1 MIGLRRCSHLRWLQ
15 SRGMS
20 SIAGKRVG
28 SGRLH
33 LRHLASASTS
43 VQLSPDRSKPKTDS
57 SAALR
62 VVQGRIRGTQWQSS
76 SVRGG
81 PASHARFRMGV
92 RRSQVDSEEVALLEK
107 HRQTLDDSELTSVY
121 DVVESIEWRH
131 AVTRSVLDR
140 MLHFLQSPQSN
151 IEMLSDRQIGVLFSG
166 TGKICVALTPSQRQT
181 YTKKITAILNSKG
194 VKLGILAR
202 NALLEAQ
209 LDNSVE
215 VDVVRVLKELKLANI
230 EPNGDTF
237 AVLSRAYALKG
248 DVVGV
253 IEIVNHMNETGIDT
267 NERIIEW
274 MIFALARSG
283 RDEHALSVIESF
295 SKNGAF
301 SEAKLR
307 IAYANAKATIGET
320 ESMIKIFNGVSE
332 RLAIRSKENA
342 NLMLDVLFTLLEQN
356 NTTGVEKLLSF
367 LPLDENGKLSDT
379 IGFTT
384 VMGRMRQYRDLKDG
398 NIQAA
403 VRLYKL
409 LSEKYARS
417 QRDFFRSYLFDK
429 LKQSGSVPEA
439 VELGVAFEEAGIL
452 KFLWHIRWVLQLS
465 TSPTE
470 KRGEI
475 LAHIANALFKW
486 ESPEMRYLKEWLL
499 EPLVKNLDALPE
511 VMARI
516 SKKERIRSSVACSLV
531 DHLMFRGKFDEVT
544 KILNGPLKGIPLNV
558 TNLAGT
564 LKRVLTRSNAKEDEL
579 KLASHILASA
589 FPDGDERYTP
599 PLPAVEVIKAVLMSK
614 AVSEDKARMLIK
626 MWLDEDRI
634 AISAEDIDALQKALT
649 DADESVK
656 AKLVTVLKRKPKTL
670 LRWKET
676 EDINVLED
684 EAKSIASSR
693 NPKKHLILQSLYSVI
708 AAKRCAEKT
717 LNVDSMSWLLE
728 RYHALPD
735 TATHAFFEFDNKLRR
750 TMREAIITR
759 NVNAA
764 DRLWKIGSGKL
775 PTLMKIGYA
784 AVLHYAERAEDAKR
798 ILSEIHSNG
807 ETFDVNTIAN
817 SPLVIG
823 DRKESEAFLEL
834 VIEVFKMSTAL
845 RKRLLHGI
853 RVKEF
858 DKLVSA
864 GRLEEAFSFAKD
876 MSAET
881 GRAFGQLDLMEAALT
896 NGDMQL
902 LHNVISMVQNK
913 HDRNSALLDFGV
925 ALLENERTEHAA
937 RVFATS
943 GLHISSGKLE
953 YFLEREVN
961 AKRAD
966 VLLNLFTNLNEGGRA
981 ATVDLKN
988 LLIKLVNLYGVERD
1002 SKGITRLQNELKR
1015 TSFPVNEELRRSIES
1030 NLKRVSSVIVSN
1042 LKLSR
1047 KKISGLRTEN
1057 KYAEVLMKGIGGG
1070 KGVRSYRYKCR
1081 RT

>member
-1 MIGLRRCSHLRWLQ
+1 
-15 SRGMS
+15 
-20 SIAGKRVG
+20 
-28 SGRLH
+28 
-33 LRHLASASTS
+33 
-43 VQLSPDRSKPKTDS
+43 
-57 SAALR
+57 
-62 VVQGRIRGTQWQSS
+62 
-76 SVRGG
+76 
-81 PASHARFRMGV
+81 MGV

-181 YTKKITAILNSKG
+181 YTKKITAILNSK
-194 VKLGILAR
+194 
-202 NALLEAQ
+202 AQ

-379 IGFTT
+379 IDFTT

-656 AKLVTVLKRKPKTL
+656 AKLVTVLKRKPKVGRFGFLQLFCVQLSSASRMATFLNKRRSFVLQTL

-817 SPLVIG
+817 VSCFSAVPVPFMRNKYARYGYIRGAMYVFNGRLYLHSPLVIG

-845 RKRLLHGI
+845 RKRLLLGI

-925 ALLENERTEHAA
+925 ALLENERIEHAA
-937 RVFATS
+937 RVFAVR
-943 GLHISSGKLE
+943 L
-953 YFLEREVN
+953 FL
-961 AKRAD
+961 
-966 VLLNLFTNLNEGGRA
+966 L
-981 ATVDLKN
+981 
-988 LLIKLVNLYGVERD
+988 
-1002 SKGITRLQNELKR
+1002 
-1015 TSFPVNEELRRSIES
+1015 
-1030 NLKRVSSVIVSN
+1030 
-1042 LKLSR
+1042 
-1047 KKISGLRTEN
+1047 
-1057 KYAEVLMKGIGGG
+1057 
-1070 KGVRSYRYKCR
+1070 
-1081 RT
+1081 